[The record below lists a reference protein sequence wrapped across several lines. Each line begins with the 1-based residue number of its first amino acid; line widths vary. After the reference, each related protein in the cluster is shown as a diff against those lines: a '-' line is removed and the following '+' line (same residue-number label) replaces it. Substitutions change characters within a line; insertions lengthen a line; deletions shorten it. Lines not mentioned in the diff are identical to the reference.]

1 MGTTVNLVEAW
12 SPYRAARD
20 ALNNTV
26 LPANVRKVASGYK
39 QAMVAA
45 LPEIGG
51 CKQYSLFS
59 VHGPRR
65 KRERKF
71 SFALDNACDERT
83 TPLVLHYIA

>member
-12 SPYRAARD
+12 NPYRAARD

-51 CKQYSLFS
+51 CKQYSLFVQCS
-59 VHGPRR
+59 
-65 KRERKF
+65 
-71 SFALDNACDERT
+71 
-83 TPLVLHYIA
+83 

>member
-12 SPYRAARD
+12 SPYRAACD

-51 CKQYSLFS
+51 
-59 VHGPRR
+59 
-65 KRERKF
+65 
-71 SFALDNACDERT
+71 
-83 TPLVLHYIA
+83 